1 MMPLSLPSKLHL
13 LGPSLGDSPT
23 AALLSGQHYLSE
35 TYNMTCFYDCI
46 HWVKAESLPL
56 RSQGQMENKVLFLRL
71 KGRPS
76 SIILQGRTD
85 FISFFW
91 SCLVGLGKGLLVP
104 PGYVVF
110 WQLLQRLLKPFFASL
125 AFAPPGTPGGG
136 KGIGKDFV
144 IFCRAGL

>member
-1 MMPLSLPSKLHL
+1 
-13 LGPSLGDSPT
+13 
-23 AALLSGQHYLSE
+23 
-35 TYNMTCFYDCI
+35 
-46 HWVKAESLPL
+46 
-56 RSQGQMENKVLFLRL
+56 MENKVLFLRL

-125 AFAPPGTPGGG
+125 AFAPPGTPGGE
-136 KGIGKDFV
+136 KGVGKDFV